1 MAREKDIEDG
11 SEIDRVDGVVEDE
24 DAELL
29 AIITK
34 SLEGDGEE
42 ESGRIF
48 SEAKDAEDDMVSLE
62 KGLDLIDAAKT
73 GKADPK
79 AKAKEEYVDSE
90 EGEKEAATDAADRS
104 TEKGGAEEPAKPDE
118 TETVADDPYA
128 DFVTGLPEDKQTEVR
143 SRLKERDDMLAIFK
157 GHEAEMTRFGTT
169 PAQHVTELVKL
180 NQYASQNPAEYLAW
194 AAHNLGGAKA
204 EEILSS
210 AAAKLGLKVVPDEDE
225 DAFEDETVKAIKKE
239 NRELK
244 ARNRTLDF
252 GPNLSAQAPVTPDD
266 IGRFMNEANP
276 DGSLKRPGFGDFGP
290 GIARL
295 AKEHLEKTGKPAT
308 FEDLDGFYRQF
319 AGAAQPAT
327 APKPAP
333 APTPAAQPA
342 PPVSG
347 DQQKKAA
354 AKASVERAKAASKS
368 IDGTGQGASRRPALS
383 EESSLEDT
391 LKHFMG
397 EFGG

>member
-1 MAREKDIEDG
+1 MARENDIEDG
-11 SEIDRVDGVVEDE
+11 SEIDRVGDVVEDE

-29 AIITK
+29 AAITK

-42 ESGRIF
+42 DTGRIF

-73 GKADPK
+73 GKATPK
-79 AKAKEEYVDSE
+79 AKAKEDDAAPED
-90 EGEKEAATDAADRS
+90 GEDEAAIAAAGRMIEKAEVDEAAKQEDAA
-104 TEKGGAEEPAKPDE
+104 
-118 TETVADDPYA
+118 ADDPYA
-128 DFVTGLPEDKQTEVR
+128 DFITGLPEDKQTEVR
-143 SRLKERDDMLAIFK
+143 SRLKERDDLLAIFK
-157 GHEAEMTRFGTT
+157 GHEAELTRFGTT

-180 NQYASQNPAEYLAW
+180 NQYASKNPAEYLAW
-194 AAHNLGGAKA
+194 AAHNLGGPKA
-204 EEILSS
+204 EELLAG
-210 AAAKLGLKVVPDEDE
+210 AAAKLGLKVVPDEEVDE
-225 DAFEDETVKAIKKE
+225 FEDEAVKAIKKE